1 MPINLILGSLIF
13 ALSAFFL
20 VLQFIGEEIQAA
32 GVRALAIILLTLL
45 YIVKIKSKNRLFFLF
60 LITFS
65 IAEIWNYVTWV
76 VNFNVYTEFDYFYYI
91 GNGLYILA
99 YIFLISRICM
109 SLNIK
114 AAFVKLPFQI
124 ILLAVMG
131 FLFVY
136 YITDTSKTEFN
147 LYEYYLELT
156 YNAIV
161 MLLMALALINY
172 MYRDDKKSMNLLIG
186 TVCIMF
192 SEVIQIAYFYIAD
205 FNLLNLL

>member
-91 GNGLYILA
+91 GNGLYILS

-124 ILLAVMG
+124 ILLA
-131 FLFVY
+131 
-136 YITDTSKTEFN
+136 
-147 LYEYYLELT
+147 
-156 YNAIV
+156 
-161 MLLMALALINY
+161 
-172 MYRDDKKSMNLLIG
+172 
-186 TVCIMF
+186 
-192 SEVIQIAYFYIAD
+192 
-205 FNLLNLL
+205 